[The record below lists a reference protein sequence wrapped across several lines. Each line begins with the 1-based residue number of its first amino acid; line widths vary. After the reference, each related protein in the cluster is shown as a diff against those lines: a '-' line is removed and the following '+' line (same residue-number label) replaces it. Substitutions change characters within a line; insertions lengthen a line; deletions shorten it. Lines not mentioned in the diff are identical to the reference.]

1 MGSCLACL
9 FLQHLLPHVEQ
20 EREEIDFERRNHL
33 FREVTLHR
41 LLLITLQGCYAVVTN
56 FLQAKLGIMA
66 ASAMGLAFF
75 QLFGFFLTVCLANLL
90 QKTKYEQMT

>member
-1 MGSCLACL
+1 M
-9 FLQHLLPHVEQ
+9 
-20 EREEIDFERRNHL
+20 DFERRNNL
-33 FREVTLHR
+33 FREVKLHR
-41 LLLITLQGCYAVVTN
+41 LLLITLQGCYAVGTN

-90 QKTKYEQMT
+90 QKTKY